1 VTRLE
6 RQYRSM
12 LTIRRFEERV
22 LDLFGRDLVSG
33 TTHTYI
39 GQEAIAVA
47 LMQHVKEGD
56 IIFSNHRCHG
66 HYLAYGGPPELL
78 LGEILTKEC
87 GMCGGNGGS
96 QHLHYRNFYTNGV
109 QGGIVPNA
117 VGMAWAEKINGTD
130 NIAIVFLGDGTLG
143 QGVVYESFNLASLLE
158 VPILFVVENNQY
170 AMSTRTVDALA
181 GSFAARAEAF
191 AIEHD
196 QISSNDVEVLTQG
209 FDRAIGYVRKT
220 KRPFCQIVHTYRLA
234 AHSKGD
240 DTRPAEEVSSYKKSD
255 PISIARSKLGDDKCR
270 QIEEEVEKKIGSVVD
285 RVLKAAPSKAKEA
298 VVKNVR
304 AKNFDVYNRASMR
317 CVEAISKALDTVLA
331 ENEDA
336 LVIGEDV
343 RDPCGGAFKVT
354 AGLSTKYPDRVLNM
368 PISEAAIIGSG
379 IGLAMNGKLPII
391 EIMFGDF
398 ITLGFDQLVNHAA
411 KYNWL
416 YDKQVPLV
424 IRTPMGAGRGYG
436 PTHSQSLEKFLI
448 GVPMIEVLALS
459 PIHNVQALYSYAL
472 SYLER
477 PLIIIENKKM
487 YGQRLLQCSKG
498 KINDFFVCHSWNEA
512 FPTIKLS
519 LDPES
524 PPDVTLVTYGGM
536 VMDVMDAAVGLL
548 LEDEV
553 QVDIVVMSQISPI
566 PMSDLE
572 NLVDGFGWVGV
583 VEEGTRHCGIG
594 AEVVAGLAE
603 QRLGKGFFRVA
614 AQDQP
619 IPNGIELERYVLPSA
634 EKIVDKIRGVLA

>member
-1 VTRLE
+1 MTRLE

>member
-1 VTRLE
+1 MIKYLLT
-6 RQYRSM
+6 M
-12 LTIRRFEERV
+12 L
-22 LDLFGRDLVSG
+22 
-33 TTHTYI
+33 
-39 GQEAIAVA
+39 
-47 LMQHVKEGD
+47 
-56 IIFSNHRCHG
+56 
-66 HYLAYGGPPELL
+66 
-78 LGEILTKEC
+78 
-87 GMCGGNGGS
+87 
-96 QHLHYRNFYTNGV
+96 
-109 QGGIVPNA
+109 
-117 VGMAWAEKINGTD
+117 
-130 NIAIVFLGDGTLG
+130 
-143 QGVVYESFNLASLLE
+143 
-158 VPILFVVENNQY
+158 
-170 AMSTRTVDALA
+170 
-181 GSFAARAEAF
+181 
-191 AIEHD
+191 
-196 QISSNDVEVLTQG
+196 VLTQG
-209 FDRAIGYVRKT
+209 FDRAIGYVRDEE
-220 KRPFCQIVHTYRLA
+220 PFVKLFILIGLLRTARVMIRGRQKKFPL
-234 AHSKGD
+234 
-240 DTRPAEEVSSYKKSD
+240 TRRAIPFLL
-255 PISIARSKLGDDKCR
+255 RSKLGDDKCR

-524 PPDVTLVTYGGM
+524 PPDVTLVT
-536 VMDVMDAAVGLL
+536 
-548 LEDEV
+548 
-553 QVDIVVMSQISPI
+553 
-566 PMSDLE
+566 
-572 NLVDGFGWVGV
+572 
-583 VEEGTRHCGIG
+583 
-594 AEVVAGLAE
+594 
-603 QRLGKGFFRVA
+603 
-614 AQDQP
+614 
-619 IPNGIELERYVLPSA
+619 
-634 EKIVDKIRGVLA
+634 

>member
-1 VTRLE
+1 
-6 RQYRSM
+6 M
-12 LTIRRFEERV
+12 
-22 LDLFGRDLVSG
+22 
-33 TTHTYI
+33 
-39 GQEAIAVA
+39 
-47 LMQHVKEGD
+47 
-56 IIFSNHRCHG
+56 
-66 HYLAYGGPPELL
+66 
-78 LGEILTKEC
+78 
-87 GMCGGNGGS
+87 
-96 QHLHYRNFYTNGV
+96 
-109 QGGIVPNA
+109 
-117 VGMAWAEKINGTD
+117 
-130 NIAIVFLGDGTLG
+130 
-143 QGVVYESFNLASLLE
+143 
-158 VPILFVVENNQY
+158 
-170 AMSTRTVDALA
+170 
-181 GSFAARAEAF
+181 
-191 AIEHD
+191 
-196 QISSNDVEVLTQG
+196 
-209 FDRAIGYVRKT
+209 
-220 KRPFCQIVHTYRLA
+220 
-234 AHSKGD
+234 
-240 DTRPAEEVSSYKKSD
+240 
-255 PISIARSKLGDDKCR
+255 
-270 QIEEEVEKKIGSVVD
+270 
-285 RVLKAAPSKAKEA
+285 
-298 VVKNVR
+298 
-304 AKNFDVYNRASMR
+304 
-317 CVEAISKALDTVLA
+317 
-331 ENEDA
+331 
-336 LVIGEDV
+336 
-343 RDPCGGAFKVT
+343 
-354 AGLSTKYPDRVLNM
+354 
-368 PISEAAIIGSG
+368 
-379 IGLAMNGKLPII
+379 
-391 EIMFGDF
+391 
-398 ITLGFDQLVNHAA
+398 
-411 KYNWL
+411 
-416 YDKQVPLV
+416 

>member
-1 VTRLE
+1 MTRLE

-130 NIAIVFLGDGTLG
+130 NIAIVFLGVGTLG
-143 QGVVYESFNLASLLE
+143 QGVVYESFNLARLLE

>member
-1 VTRLE
+1 MTRLE

-411 KYNWL
+411 KYNCL

>member
-1 VTRLE
+1 MTRLE

-78 LGEILTKEC
+78 LGEILTKKC

-240 DTRPAEEVSSYKKSD
+240 DTRQAEEVSSYKKSD

-304 AKNFDVYNRASMR
+304 AKNFDVYNRASRR

-354 AGLSTKYPDRVLNM
+354 AGLCTKYQDRVLNM
-368 PISEAAIIGSG
+368 PICEAAIIGSG

-436 PTHSQSLEKFLI
+436 PTLSQSL
-448 GVPMIEVLALS
+448 
-459 PIHNVQALYSYAL
+459 
-472 SYLER
+472 
-477 PLIIIENKKM
+477 
-487 YGQRLLQCSKG
+487 
-498 KINDFFVCHSWNEA
+498 
-512 FPTIKLS
+512 
-519 LDPES
+519 
-524 PPDVTLVTYGGM
+524 
-536 VMDVMDAAVGLL
+536 
-548 LEDEV
+548 
-553 QVDIVVMSQISPI
+553 
-566 PMSDLE
+566 
-572 NLVDGFGWVGV
+572 
-583 VEEGTRHCGIG
+583 
-594 AEVVAGLAE
+594 
-603 QRLGKGFFRVA
+603 
-614 AQDQP
+614 
-619 IPNGIELERYVLPSA
+619 
-634 EKIVDKIRGVLA
+634 